1 MKKDSPVYKQ
11 YLEFKLLHPEH
22 ILLFRCGDFYETYGD
37 DAVTC
42 ARVLGITLTKSDYG
56 DEYVGMAGFP
66 HHALSTYLSKLIRS
80 GNKVAIC
87 DPIPDKQHGLKMTK
101 CEITETILPR
111 KGITPE
117 EAVDSHGTFYAKRW
131 QSNGYYPIEKYV
143 WDENEQNYEQFV
155 RKTSKG
161 KPYWRSWCFRCAGEN
176 SVEKRERLLYIFKNN
191 PYILSFKPMKDTS
204 NYDEK

>member
-1 MKKDSPVYKQ
+1 MKKDSSVYKQ

-42 ARVLGITLTKSDYG
+42 ARVLGITLTKSGYG

-66 HHALSTYLSKLIRS
+66 RHALSTYLPKLIRS

-87 DPIPDKQHGLKMTK
+87 GPIPDKQHGLKMTK
-101 CEITETILPR
+101 CEITETISPR

-161 KPYWRSWCFRCAGEN
+161 KRRGSRKRCRSRKTK
-176 SVEKRERLLYIFKNN
+176 SR
-191 PYILSFKPMKDTS
+191 S
-204 NYDEK
+204 